1 MTGLP
6 FLDKRFCMREG
17 QFTAILFAAC
27 ALFAAGC
34 ACDKGVN
41 SAEIL
46 KYDAFNPGK
55 VWLDNNGRHIN
66 AHGAGAIFDGE
77 KYYIFGEHKMGG
89 TLGNKAVVGVHCY
102 SSKDLYNWTDE
113 GIALKMQS
121 DPNSEIVLGTI
132 LERPKVI
139 YNPKTKKY
147 VMWMHLEFRK
157 GPTAKSTDIAD
168 ILKEKPDYS
177 TARAGVA
184 VADKITGPYKYIGS
198 LRPNAGKYPL

>member
-1 MTGLP
+1 MGIDNLYANIFRRTLKKRLLKTIKFEYLFVAFSATFLMYGYFSIKGFCTKRLWQARSFFPICAIKAYQKNNFANALTGLP

-66 AHGAGAIFDGE
+66 AHRGRGDFRRRKI
-77 KYYIFGEHKMGG
+77 
-89 TLGNKAVVGVHCY
+89 
-102 SSKDLYNWTDE
+102 LY
-113 GIALKMQS
+113 
-121 DPNSEIVLGTI
+121 
-132 LERPKVI
+132 
-139 YNPKTKKY
+139 
-147 VMWMHLEFRK
+147 FRR
-157 GPTAKSTDIAD
+157 T
-168 ILKEKPDYS
+168 
-177 TARAGVA
+177 
-184 VADKITGPYKYIGS
+184 
-198 LRPNAGKYPL
+198 

>member
-17 QFTAILFAAC
+17 QFTAILFAVC

-77 KYYIFGEHKMGG
+77 KYYIFGEH
-89 TLGNKAVVGVHCY
+89 
-102 SSKDLYNWTDE
+102 
-113 GIALKMQS
+113 
-121 DPNSEIVLGTI
+121 
-132 LERPKVI
+132 
-139 YNPKTKKY
+139 
-147 VMWMHLEFRK
+147 
-157 GPTAKSTDIAD
+157 
-168 ILKEKPDYS
+168 
-177 TARAGVA
+177 
-184 VADKITGPYKYIGS
+184 
-198 LRPNAGKYPL
+198 